1 MQRKTDLR
9 RNPKP
14 LTAFIYES
22 VLWTRFGGTPILKE
36 QLGSLLEDSELPWMS
51 IRVVPFDIETFPGA
65 VENLTYA
72 FGIIPELDT
81 VERESSRDSEH
92 LDATSELAS
101 YRAIFEQTE
110 ALALNE
116 SDSRDLIHKIARN
129 L

>member
-1 MQRKTDLR
+1 
-9 RNPKP
+9 
-14 LTAFIYES
+14 
-22 VLWTRFGGTPILKE
+22 
-36 QLGSLLEDSELPWMS
+36 MS